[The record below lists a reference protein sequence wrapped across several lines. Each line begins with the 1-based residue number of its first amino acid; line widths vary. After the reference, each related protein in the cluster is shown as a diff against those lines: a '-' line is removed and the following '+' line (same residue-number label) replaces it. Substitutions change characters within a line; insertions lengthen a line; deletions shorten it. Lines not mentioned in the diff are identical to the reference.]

1 EVLIDNMSLSGAI
14 THVGTPPDERVID
27 KHTVEFHD
35 FQNLTTTKGEAI
47 VSPEFSCAGHKWT
60 LRLYPGGREDLED
73 DGMVSFYLSYEMS
86 SDIVASFDIIIRN
99 SKGDI
104 FWADRSD
111 EFYQFARD
119 DPCSGG
125 HVIIERDKLLN
136 TTEEILPCGALVIEV
151 CIQLHPDYVCHSV
164 EPQCTLVQDVTN
176 LFNDEGTADIT
187 FRVMGKDIFAHK
199 LILGARVP
207 DLAVMCDA
215 WDKSNPLPI
224 DDVEPELFEMMIK
237 HEYGEPIPAAIW
249 KEKAEPIL
257 IAAGKYGFRQLKL
270 QAEAWHVKNL
280 KLTVN
285 NAVDC
290 LLQSDGHDLPLLKK
304 ASMEFIVSNADEVF
318 ASESYSRLR
327 GSTTITGEVM
337 SAMAK
342 RIKQLSENKKRKHGE

>member
-1 EVLIDNMSLSGAI
+1 MSLSGAI
-14 THVGTPPDERVID
+14 THVGTPPAKRLVD

-35 FQNLTTTKGEAI
+35 FKNLTTTKDEAI

-60 LRLYPGGREDLED
+60 LWIYPGGDEDSE
-73 DGMVSFYLSYEMS
+73 DGMVSIGLSYEMS
-86 SDIVASFDIIIRN
+86 SDILASFTIIVKDLNCGTFMEEAFDEFACFTGDKPLRGWSDFIRR
-99 SKGDI
+99 DEI
-104 FWADRSD
+104 LHASD
-111 EFYQFARD
+111 E
-119 DPCSGG
+119 
-125 HVIIERDKLLN
+125 V
-136 TTEEILPCGALVIEV
+136 LPCGTLVLEV
-151 CIQLHPDYVCHSV
+151 RIQLHPDYVCHGV
-164 EPQCTLVQDVTN
+164 EPQSTLVQDVMN
-176 LFNDEGTADIT
+176 LFNDEGTADVA
-187 FRVMGKDIFAHK
+187 FKAMGKDIFAHK

-270 QAEAWHVKNL
+270 QAEAWHVKHL

-290 LLQSDGHDLPLLKK
+290 LLQSDGNDLPLLKK
-304 ASMEFIVSNADEVF
+304 ASMEYIVTNADEVV
-318 ASESYSRLR
+318 ASESSVVFMDHL
-327 GSTTITGEVM
+327 
-337 SAMAK
+337 A
-342 RIKQLSENKKRKHGE
+342 